1 MAWNWLDGT
10 IFGIVVISVVAAM
23 WEGLIREL
31 VSIVSFIV
39 GLAVAA
45 LEYPRAAIWFRG
57 TTDSPEVG
65 KGLGFLALFLGCLIA
80 GAVIAFLLRRFVQ
93 IAGLGWFDRF
103 LGGIFGLVR
112 GFAICSVLLLAMVA
126 FSLQTP
132 VVQNSTL
139 APYVLMGARVV
150 GAALPRDLSMQFQA
164 GLGKFKKALIEK
176 DKKSLGQ

>member
-1 MAWNWLDGT
+1 MAWNWLDG
-10 IFGIVVISVVAAM
+10 IILGIVAISVVAAM

-31 VSIVSFIV
+31 ISLASFIV

-45 LEYPRAAIWFRG
+45 LQYPRAASWFRG
-57 TTDSPEVG
+57 ATDSTEVA
-65 KGLGFLALFLGCLIA
+65 KGLGFLVLFLGILMV

-112 GFAICSVLLLAMVA
+112 GFAVCSVLLLAMVA
-126 FSLQTP
+126 FSLKGA
-132 VVQNSTL
+132 VVQDSTL

-150 GAALPRDLSMQFQA
+150 GAALPQDLRSQFQA

-176 DKKSLGQ
+176 DKNALGR